1 LNSIRTFRYCRA
13 SVRCDVDMKLPAT
26 FSEVLGLGLLF
37 VGVCFLPR
45 AFAQSPPI
53 LVDGRFDDWSSL
65 RSYTDPAGD
74 THDTG
79 LKERDGMPALV
90 EHPDADLVEF
100 KVAHDA
106 QNLYFFFRCRGQ
118 MARTQKA
125 ASGKPAGR
133 SYVIVAIDV
142 DDNDETG
149 YWLHEGGYYPTSRGY
164 DVNAEIEF
172 YDGQF
177 NTACYLNH
185 GARDAAELRQ
195 AFLDQS
201 SNKYRAG
208 HDGPYPAG
216 FLRLLPGT
224 YKQYTQWVPH
234 ADGTLTF
241 VRDRGPIVHGIAQ
254 AAVAGDCLEACFP
267 LKGFLK
273 DKEGQPIIAPG
284 RKLDLSFSLEA
295 SGELA
300 PSGKWASDTAEPIQ
314 GYVLTP

>member
-1 LNSIRTFRYCRA
+1 MLTTNRRLTFLR
-13 SVRCDVDMKLPAT
+13 VV
-26 FSEVLGLGLLF
+26 GLGFLL
-37 VGVCFLPR
+37 VGASCPNRVC
-45 AFAQSPPI
+45 AQSGPI
-53 LVDGRFDDWSSL
+53 VIDGRFDDWTGV

-74 THDTG
+74 THDTAHKQRG
-79 LKERDGMPALV
+79 DTPALV
-90 EHPDADLVEF
+90 DHADVDLIEY

-106 QNLYFFFRCRGQ
+106 ENLYFFFRSRGQ
-118 MARTQKA
+118 IARTQKA
-125 ASGKPAGR
+125 AGGKPAGR
-133 SYVIVAIDV
+133 FYVIVAIDV
-142 DDNDETG
+142 DDNDDTG
-149 YWLHEGGYYPTSRGY
+149 YWLHEGAYYPTSRGY

-172 YDGQF
+172 HDGQF

-185 GARDAAELRQ
+185 AARDRAELEQ

-201 SNKYRAG
+201 SNKYRDG

-216 FLRLLPGT
+216 FMRLAPGT

-241 VRDRGPIVHGIAQ
+241 VRDKGPIVNGIAT
-254 AAVAGDCLEACFP
+254 ATGSGDCLEACFP

-273 DKEGQPIIAPG
+273 DEQGRPIIAPG

-300 PSGKWASDTAEPIQ
+300 PSGQWASDTAEPIQ
-314 GYVLTP
+314 GYLLKP